1 MGNECFEPY
10 TSNIYSRRVPAG
22 EFTVVNQH
30 LLRDLT
36 SRGMWTPEIRNQII
50 ADRGS
55 IQKVQCIPD
64 DLKKLYRTTWEI
76 SQRSILDMAADRAPY
91 IDQSQSLNL
100 HVAEPSAARLTSMHF
115 YAWKKGLKTGMYYLR
130 TRPKAD
136 AIQFTVDQE
145 QLASSQVDKEN
156 DAALAPHQIKSP
168 SKRLQAMKRAWAKT
182 DITKNMSHA
191 AKDKAEMKR
200 KIAFEEANSK
210 ECLSCGS

>member
-145 QLASSQVDKEN
+145 QL
-156 DAALAPHQIKSP
+156 L
-168 SKRLQAMKRAWAKT
+168 
-182 DITKNMSHA
+182 
-191 AKDKAEMKR
+191 KDKVKDLALTNGHKNPPQDQPMK
-200 KIAFEEANSK
+200 
-210 ECLSCGS
+210 GS